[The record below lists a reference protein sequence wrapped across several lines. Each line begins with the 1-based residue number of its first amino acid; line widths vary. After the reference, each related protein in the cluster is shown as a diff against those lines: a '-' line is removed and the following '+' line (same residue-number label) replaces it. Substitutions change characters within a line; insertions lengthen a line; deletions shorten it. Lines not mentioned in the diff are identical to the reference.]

1 MDSNGSRKHGP
12 PRLAELLL
20 RLTVRDAD
28 ASDGMLGDLREEYRG
43 LLGDGEAP
51 RHPTLWFW
59 LAVIGL
65 SGRFLLAPAARVA
78 RLMARSPID
87 ALRGRGRMME
97 ILQDLKGG
105 LRGMFR
111 NPGVSGAGESRRR
124 RCALDG
130 ARSPRAKRRGCGSR
144 WRPG

>member
-1 MDSNGSRKHGP
+1 MDSNGSREHGP

-28 ASDGMLGDLREEYRG
+28 ASDGMLGDLREEYAE

-65 SGRFLLAPAARVA
+65 SGRFLLAPAARAA
-78 RLMARSPID
+78 RLMVRSPID

-105 LRGMFR
+105 LRGIIR
-111 NPGVSGAGESRRR
+111 NPGLSIAVIVTFWFCLKFIDEVWG
-124 RCALDG
+124 
-130 ARSPRAKRRGCGSR
+130 
-144 WRPG
+144 